1 MSVKSPMLAE
11 RESAHLFAAE
21 LRFPLYAL
29 PKLDGIRCV
38 VTDGVANSRK
48 FIPIKNNHIRGVLSD
63 PILDGLDGELT
74 VGPVNAENVFNLTT
88 SAVMGNRVVLPDF
101 EYHVFDDFFDPNAT
115 YNFRQQTLRERRFAL
130 CDRFPMIRYV
140 TPTLIANWDELEG
153 YEQCA
158 LAAGYEGVITRDPE
172 APYKFGRSS
181 RKQQGMLKLKRFSD
195 SEAEIIGFEELMR
208 NENEDVRD
216 ALGHAKRSKAQAG
229 LIAGGTLG
237 KLRCRDLTSGVEF
250 QIGMFKGLTQTDK
263 DKIWVAQDYY
273 LGKIVKYGFFSH
285 GVVDLPRHSKFLG
298 FRDKADI

>member
-1 MSVKSPMLAE
+1 MSKSPMLAE
-11 RESAHLFAAE
+11 RESAHLFADE

-38 VTDGVANSRK
+38 IDGGVANSRK
-48 FIPIKNNHIRGVLSD
+48 FIPIKNNYIREVLSQPD
-63 PILDGLDGELT
+63 LEGLDGELT

-88 SAVMGNRVVLPDF
+88 SAVMGNRVKEPEF
-101 EYHVFDDFFDPNAT
+101 EYHVFDDFSNPDDHWRN
-115 YNFRQQTLRERRFAL
+115 RQIRLRERL
-130 CDRFPMIRYV
+130 EILWDSFPMVKYV
-140 TPTLIANWDELEG
+140 RGHIIENWQQLED
-153 YEQCA
+153 YEQGQ
-158 LAAGYEGVITRDPE
+158 LADGYEGVITRDPD

-195 SEAEIIGFEELMR
+195 SEAVIIGFEELMH

-229 LIAGGTLG
+229 LVGGDTLG
-237 KLRCRDLTSGVEF
+237 KLQCRDVNTNVEF
-250 QIGMFKGLTQTDK
+250 QIGMFKGLTMEDK
-263 DKIWVAQDYY
+263 QAIWNDRGHY

-298 FRDKADI
+298 WRDPSDM